1 MCTKIAKVP
10 DSDGLFSVVAGG
22 MTLGKL
28 FESQCPPA
36 LQECPKNA
44 SDLSSPG
51 PEPAKVK
58 RVALT

>member
-1 MCTKIAKVP
+1 MHKIANQP
-10 DSDGLFSVVAGG
+10 DSDSLYSGVAGG
-22 MTLGKL
+22 TSLGRWY
-28 FESQCPPA
+28 ESQCPPA

>member
-36 LQECPKNA
+36 LDQTRVGLLKPWTR
-44 SDLSSPG
+44 
-51 PEPAKVK
+51 PANVK